1 MNVLGIE
8 TSCDET
14 AAAVVGTAVLSD
26 VAWSQEIHSEYG
38 GVVPEIAA
46 REHVDRIGAAVR
58 KALADAALDR
68 PDAVAVTAGPGLI
81 GAVLVGLC
89 YAKGLAAGW
98 DVPFIAVNH
107 LEGHLMSGGLDA
119 PLVFPFLGLV
129 VSGGHTAVYLVYGP
143 GHIRTLTNT
152 ADDAAGEAYDKVAKM
167 LGLPYPGGP
176 VVDRLAATGDP
187 KRVVFPRP
195 FTADDRFSFSGLKSA
210 VRNHLQRADRASTE
224 DVCAGFQAAVV
235 DCLVSRTLRAARETG
250 VRRVMLGGGVAA
262 NRGLRTALA
271 ASGLDVTIPPLNRC
285 TDNAAMIAFAGRE
298 RLLRGERHALSVS
311 ARASWPLDCEPAA

>member
-1 MNVLGIE
+1 MDVLGIE

-14 AAAVVGTAVLSD
+14 AAAVVGERVRSD
-26 VAWSQEIHSEYG
+26 VAWSQEIHAEYG

-58 KALADAALDR
+58 RALGDAGLTR

-98 DVPFIAVNH
+98 DVPLIAVNH

-129 VSGGHTAVYLVYGP
+129 VSGGHTAIYLVHGP
-143 GHIRTLTNT
+143 GHIRTLTST

-176 VVDRLAATGDP
+176 VVDRLAAAGDAS
-187 KRVVFPRP
+187 RVPLPRP

-224 DVCAGFQAAVV
+224 DVCASFQAAVI
-235 DCLVSRTLRAARETG
+235 DCLCGRLMRASRATG

-262 NRGLRTALA
+262 NRGLRAALLA
-271 ASGLDVTIPPLNRC
+271 TGLEVTVPPLARC
-285 TDNAAMIAFAGRE
+285 TDNAAMIAFAGRQ
-298 RLLRGERHALSVS
+298 RLLRGERDPLSVT
-311 ARASWPLDCEPAA
+311 ARAVWPLDVGP